1 MSADGVTPAGRPCA
15 TVLVLAPWQ
24 LVPPCELHFWKL
36 PTLNTACA
44 CAGRGAHA
52 SPTIASVTMARSC
65 CLLIGF
71 YRSLCDPAI
80 PATMGPCHVLF
91 PWRSTSSSQYCTGP
105 SSVGVVASDHE

>member
-65 CLLIGF
+65 CLLIGVLSVLI
-71 YRSLCDPAI
+71 RSGPTCDDGSVPRALPVAI
-80 PATMGPCHVLF
+80 DVLE
-91 PWRSTSSSQYCTGP
+91 PVLHRA
-105 SSVGVVASDHE
+105 VV